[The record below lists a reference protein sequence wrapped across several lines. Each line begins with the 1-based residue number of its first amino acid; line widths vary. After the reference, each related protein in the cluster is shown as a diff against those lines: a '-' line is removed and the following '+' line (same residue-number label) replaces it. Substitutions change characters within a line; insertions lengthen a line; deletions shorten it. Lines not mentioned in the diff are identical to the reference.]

1 MTGDPR
7 RVAPRQL
14 VHIGLGAALGV
25 ALYLAPLPGL
35 PEPARRC
42 LAILAVAT
50 WLWVTEAIPLYAT
63 SLLVVLLESVLL
75 TGPLKVGAKLFI
87 APLFDPVIML
97 FLGGFVLSHA
107 LTRYNLDVRLAHAI
121 LGRTGTRPASVLF
134 GMMFVAAFLSMWMS
148 NTAATALLIALALT
162 VIRRLPADEPFRVA
176 LILGIPFAANIGGV
190 ATPIGTPPNA
200 MALGILA
207 EHGIRVSFLKWMV
220 IGLPVAAV
228 LFLLLWWLL
237 ARLFPARAER
247 IELDPPERDRLDR
260 RQWLIVAVF
269 AGTVLLWLTAELH
282 GLPAAVVAMVPAVV
296 FTGLRVLD
304 RDDFGRI
311 GWDILILMGGGLSL
325 GVAIRES
332 GLAAWLLSLL
342 HVGGVNPLL
351 LTAIVTL
358 VAMVVTTFISNT
370 STAALLLP
378 LVAGLTPHPVLPVI
392 AGAIGVS
399 VSMVLPISTPPNAI
413 AYGSGLVSVRT
424 MARVGIILSAVGLV
438 VVVLGV
444 LGLTRLLGY
453 PT

>member
-1 MTGDPR
+1 MTADPR
-7 RVAPRQL
+7 RIEPRRLVQVGLAVAF
-14 VHIGLGAALGV
+14 GAAV
-25 ALYLAPLPGL
+25 YLVPLPGL

-50 WLWVTEAIPLYAT
+50 WLWVTEAIPLFAT

-75 TGPLKVGAKLFI
+75 TGPLKADARLFI

-97 FLGGFVLSHA
+97 FLGGFILSHA
-107 LTRYNLDVRLAHAI
+107 LARYNLDVRLAHAI
-121 LGRTGTRPASVLF
+121 LGRTGARPRSVLF
-134 GMMFVAAFLSMWMS
+134 GMMLVAAFLSMWMS
-148 NTAATALLIALALT
+148 NTAATALLIGLALT
-162 VIRRLPADEPFRVA
+162 VIRRLPGDDPFRTA

-207 EHGIRVSFLKWMV
+207 EHGVRISFLQWMV
-220 IGLPVAAV
+220 IGLPVAAL

-237 ARLFPARAER
+237 VRLFPARAASVEV
-247 IELDPPERDRLDR
+247 DPPERDRLDR
-260 RQWLIVAVF
+260 RQWLVVAVF
-269 AGTVLLWLTAELH
+269 VGTVLLWLTAGLH
-282 GLPAAVVAMVPAVV
+282 GLPAAVVAIIPAVI
-296 FTGLRVLD
+296 FTGLRLLD
-304 RDDFGRI
+304 REDFGRI
-311 GWDILILMGGGLSL
+311 GWDILVLMGGGLSL
-325 GVAIRES
+325 GIAIRES
-332 GLAAWLLSLL
+332 GLAAWVLGLL

-358 VAMVVTTFISNT
+358 AAMIVTTFISNT

-378 LVAGLTPHPVLPVI
+378 LVAGLTPHPALPVI
-392 AGAIGVS
+392 ACAIGVS
-399 VSMVLPISTPPNAI
+399 VSMVLPVSTPPNAI

-424 MARVGIILSAVGLV
+424 MARVGLVVSGVGLV